1 MAFNWKESALGQ
13 TVMAAFDQAKDQGP
27 VPSLQGE
34 RLDGKTC
41 LITGANSGLGKGI
54 ALEFAR
60 SGARVIMACRGG
72 IPEAGEEVK
81 RESGNSNIEMF
92 PVDLSDFASI
102 HALCDR
108 LRDENIRLDTI
119 VLNAAVVPLT
129 PKPTLQGFDPMF
141 GVNYLANVVLL
152 ERLLKEGVLPNR
164 TYAQPPQE
172 VQEGEARPRIIFVS
186 SEDHR
191 RTQGID
197 FEGLGEYYEYK
208 VTGDIAQYG
217 KTKLMLTTY
226 AFELSRRLRD
236 EQGIDVGVYTFCPG
250 AVRTNIG
257 RAAPWVFR
265 VLLDTFMRYFFADPE
280 QAAEPAL
287 YFAASKTM
295 EGRSGIYFFRM
306 REIDPAEEA
315 MNPEIAQHLW
325 KESERLI
332 AAVQQWPVEGE
343 DESLVE

>member
-1 MAFNWKESALGQ
+1 MAFNWKESPVGQ
-13 TVMAAFDQAKDQGP
+13 TVVAAIDQAKDQGP
-27 VPSLQGE
+27 VPSLKKGE

-60 SGARVIMACRGG
+60 AGARVLMACRGG

-81 RESGNSNIEMF
+81 RESGSHQVEML

-102 HALCDR
+102 HALCDK
-108 LRDENIRLDTI
+108 LRDSNIRLDSI
-119 VLNAAVVPLT
+119 VLNAAVVPL
-129 PKPTLQGFDPMF
+129 KPRPTVQGFDPMF

-152 ERLLKEGVLPNR
+152 ERLLSDGVIPNR
-164 TYAQPPQE
+164 SFAQPPQE
-172 VQEGEARPRIIFVS
+172 VPAGEARPRIIVVS

-191 RTQGID
+191 RTQGIC

-226 AFELSRRLRD
+226 AQELSRRLRD
-236 EQGIDVGVYTFCPG
+236 DRGVDVGVYTFCPG

-265 VLLDTFMRYFFADPE
+265 VLLDTFMRFFFADPE

-287 YFAASKTM
+287 YFAASEAM
-295 EGRSGIYFFRM
+295 EGRSGVYFFRM
-306 REIDPAEEA
+306 KEIDPAEEA
-315 MNPEIAQHLW
+315 LDHEIAQRLW

-332 AAVQQWPVEGE
+332 VATQRW
-343 DESLVE
+343 